1 MAIQPDQ
8 DLNTVAQDFGA
19 NDWLIE
25 EMYERYA
32 ADPSSVDATWVDF
45 FRRQG
50 SGGGNGSTPV
60 VSAPAAAPAVAAA
73 PVAPVAPPVAAAP
86 VPAAPVLEQTG
97 PTALPPAAPPAQR
110 AQVTAEPT
118 VVPAPRVDEQ
128 PTSAGTAQ
136 SADGAKT
143 SPVPAPDAPA
153 TSTPDLSQGTESY
166 LPAEAPS
173 FVKRPAPVT
182 AAPTKVTMRG
192 APMRTAKNMDI
203 SLEMPTATS
212 VRTVPMKLTIDHR
225 SMVNA
230 HLARTIG
237 GKVSF
242 THLIGYAMVR
252 ALMMVPAMNVA
263 YEVVDG
269 KPTLVEPETINLG
282 IAIDQTKPDGTR
294 QLVVPNIR
302 SCEQLT
308 FGQFWTAYEA
318 VVKKARAGTL
328 TVDDFAGTTATLTNP
343 GGIGTNH
350 SIPRLMS
357 GQGLILGVGSIEYA
371 PGYLGASPERLNEL
385 GVSKIMTLTST
396 YDHRVIQGAQSGE
409 FLRIMEQ
416 LLLGQHGFYDDIF
429 TSLRIPYAPLEWDT
443 DIYIGSAPE
452 QVDKEARV
460 LELIASYR
468 ALGHR
473 MADIDPL
480 TYRLRRHPDLELKSH
495 GLTLWDLDR
504 TFPCGSLG
512 GKERTA
518 MTLRDALEILR
529 DAYCRHV
536 GVEYMHIGD
545 AGQRKWLQERLE
557 QPPVQL
563 SHPEHLRI
571 LDKLNESEIF
581 ETFLQTKFIG
591 QKRFSLEGGE
601 STIVAVDEICEQAA
615 DNGLAEVIIGMPH
628 RGRLNVLANIVGK
641 SYGQI
646 FREFEGNMD
655 PHGTQGTGD
664 VKYHL
669 GAEGEF
675 VSASGK
681 RIVTSVAANPSHL
694 EAVNPVVEGI
704 ARAKQDRLHSEHA
717 FPVLPI
723 LLHGDAAFA
732 GQGVVYE
739 TLQMSQLRGY
749 RTGGTLHVVVNNQV
763 GFTTAPVE
771 SRSSTYCTDVAKV
784 VEAPIFHVN
793 GDDPDACV
801 RVARLAFEF
810 RQQFAK
816 DVVIDLVCYRRR
828 GHNEGD
834 DPSFTQPLMYDLIE
848 AKRSTRKIYTDAL
861 IGRGDIS
868 TADADEYA
876 EKFRVRLETVFK
888 EIRSMTAEANAE
900 EEYHKVPYYPA
911 KLGKGVGTSIAPET
925 MERIASAMTDFPDG
939 FTVHPKVLP
948 QLERRAEMIRTGPM
962 DWATAEAL
970 AVGSLLLE
978 GRPVRMAGQDT
989 RRGTFSQ
996 RFAAVVDRRTNESW
1010 VPLQHLAGDQ
1020 GTLDIYDSLLSEY
1033 AGMGFEYGYSVA
1045 APEALV
1051 CWEGQFGDFANGAQ
1065 TIIDEF
1071 IAAGQAKWTQKSGVV
1086 LLLPHGYE
1094 GQGPDHSSA
1103 RIERWLQLCSE
1114 GALAVC
1120 QPSTP
1125 ASYFHLLRTHA
1136 YVNWHRPVVI
1146 MTPKS
1151 MLRNKAAMSLPDE
1164 ITGGS
1169 WQPAM
1174 DDPTITDPSAVTRL
1188 VLCSGK
1194 VRWELVAGREKFG
1207 LEGQVAIIPLERLYP
1222 LPTKELAAILDRY
1235 RHVTDVRYAQDE
1247 PSNQGAWWY
1256 MERNLPAAIKA
1267 VLPDYDLVMTPFTRD
1282 ESSAPSVGSH
1292 HLHEEQEAALVKAAL
1307 GGES

>member
-1 MAIQPDQ
+1 VAIQPDQ
-8 DLNTVAQDFGA
+8 DVSAAAQDFGA

-25 EMYERYA
+25 EMYERYE
-32 ADPSSVDATWVDF
+32 ADPSSVDPTWADF
-45 FRRQG
+45 FRSHAG
-50 SGGGNGSTPV
+50 ALPLTPPADTASPSTPV
-60 VSAPAAAPAVAAA
+60 RASAAAEQTPAAPLAGEQTPAAAEQAPPAPAPAEKTQTPTAVPEQAPPAPAAASVNTSQPA
-73 PVAPVAPPVAAAP
+73 PAAP
-86 VPAAPVLEQTG
+86 VPQ
-97 PTALPPAAPPAQR
+97 AAPP
-110 AQVTAEPT
+110 
-118 VVPAPRVDEQ
+118 
-128 PTSAGTAQ
+128 TSAQA
-136 SADGAKT
+136 A
-143 SPVPAPDAPA
+143 AP
-153 TSTPDLSQGTESY
+153 TPDLTATMSY
-166 LPAEAPS
+166 LPAQPPS
-173 FVKRPAPVT
+173 FAKRPAPVT
-182 AAPTKVTMRG
+182 DQPTREPLRG
-192 APMRTAKNMDI
+192 APLRTAKNMDL

-212 VRTVPMKLTIDHR
+212 VRTVPMKLVIDHR
-225 SMVNA
+225 TMINA

-242 THLIGYAMVR
+242 THIIGWAMVQ
-252 ALMMVPAMNVA
+252 AMKAVPAMNVA

-269 KPTLVEPETINLG
+269 KPMLVEPDTINLG
-282 IAIDQTKPDGTR
+282 IAIDMTKPDGTR
-294 QLVVPNIR
+294 QLLVPNIR

-308 FGQFWTAYEA
+308 FGQFWSAYEQ
-318 VVKKARAGTL
+318 VVSKARKGQL

-350 SIPRLMS
+350 SIPRLMA

-385 GVSKIMTLTST
+385 GISKVMTLTST

-409 FLRIMEQ
+409 FLRAMEN
-416 LLLGQHGFYDDIF
+416 LLLGRNGFYEEIF

-443 DIYIGSAPE
+443 DIFVGSAPE
-452 QVDKEARV
+452 LVDKEARV
-460 LELIASYR
+460 LELISSYR
-468 ALGHR
+468 ALGHLV
-473 MADIDPL
+473 ADIDPL
-480 TYRLRRHPDLELKSH
+480 TYRMRNHADLALKTH

-512 GKERTA
+512 GKPRTA
-518 MTLRDALEILR
+518 MTLRDALETLR
-529 DAYCRHV
+529 DAYCRHI
-536 GVEYMHIGD
+536 GVEYMHITD
-545 AGQRKWLQERLE
+545 RAQRAWLQEQLE
-557 QPPVQL
+557 QPPVAL
-563 SHPEHLRI
+563 SRDEHLRI
-571 LDKLNESEIF
+571 MDKLNESEIF

-601 STIVAVDEICEQAA
+601 STIVILDEICEQAA
-615 DNGLAEVIIGMPH
+615 DLGLGEVIIGMPH

-646 FREFEGNMD
+646 FREFEGSMD
-655 PHGTQGTGD
+655 PHNTQGTGD

-675 VSASGK
+675 VSATGS
-681 RIVTSVAANPSHL
+681 RIRTSVAANPSHL
-694 EAVNPVVEGI
+694 EAVDPVVEGI
-704 ARAKQDRLHSEHA
+704 ARAKQDRAASEHEY
-717 FPVLPI
+717 PVLPL

-749 RTGGTLHVVVNNQV
+749 RTGGTIHVVVNNQV

-771 SRSSTYCTDVAKV
+771 SRSSTYCTDLAKV
-784 VEAPIFHVN
+784 VEAPVFHVN

-810 RQQFAK
+810 RQRFAK
-816 DVVIDLVCYRRR
+816 DVVIDLVCYRKR

-861 IGRGDIS
+861 IGRGDI
-868 TADADEYA
+868 TTDDADEYA
-876 EKFRVRLETVFK
+876 EKFRIRLETVFK

-900 EEYHKVPYYPA
+900 EEYRKVPYYPA
-911 KLGKGVGTSIAPET
+911 KLGKGVGTSISAEV
-925 MERIASAMTDFPDG
+925 MERIATAMTEFPEG

-948 QLERRAEMIRTGPM
+948 QLERRADMIRKGPM

-970 AVGSLLLE
+970 AVGSLLME
-978 GRPVRMAGQDT
+978 GRPVRMSGQDT

-1010 VPLQHLAGDQ
+1010 VPLKHLAPEQ
-1020 GTLDIYDSLLSEY
+1020 GTFDIYDSLLSEY
-1033 AGMGFEYGYSVA
+1033 AVMGFEYGYSVA

-1071 IAAGQAKWTQKSGVV
+1071 IASGQAKWTQKSGVV

-1146 MTPKS
+1146 ITPKS
-1151 MLRNKAAMSLPDE
+1151 MLRNKLAMSMPSE
-1164 ITGGS
+1164 ITGGR

-1194 VRWELVAGREKFG
+1194 IRWSLVAAREKLG
-1207 LEGQVAIIPLERLYP
+1207 LQGQVAIIPLERLYP
-1222 LPTKELAAILDRY
+1222 LPVKELAAVLDRY
-1235 RHVTDVRYAQDE
+1235 GHVSDIRYAQDE

-1256 MERNLPAAIKA
+1256 MERNLPAAIKT
-1267 VLPDYDLVMTPFTRD
+1267 VLPGYDLVMTPVTR
-1282 ESSAPSVGSH
+1282 EEASAPSVGSH
-1292 HLHEEQEAALVKAAL
+1292 HLHEEQEAALLKAAL
-1307 GGES
+1307 GGGEA

>member
-8 DLNTVAQDFGA
+8 HVSATAQDFGA

-25 EMYERYA
+25 EMYERYE
-32 ADPSSVDATWVDF
+32 ADPSSVDATWADF
-45 FRRQG
+45 FRAQAG
-50 SGGGNGSTPV
+50 TAPVTPSGSTASPVTPVPAPAPAPV
-60 VSAPAAAPAVAAA
+60 VAPRLEQAPPAAAPSAHTPAPTEVA
-73 PVAPVAPPVAAAP
+73 
-86 VPAAPVLEQTG
+86 EQR
-97 PTALPPAAPPAQR
+97 PPAQAPAR
-110 AQVTAEPT
+110 TTEPRP
-118 VVPAPRVDEQ
+118 PAP
-128 PTSAGTAQ
+128 PTQRAEGTP
-136 SADGAKT
+136 SR
-143 SPVPAPDAPA
+143 PVPTTSSPDV
-153 TSTPDLSQGTESY
+153 TTGSQAY
-166 LPAEAPS
+166 LPAQPPS
-173 FVKRPAPVT
+173 FSKRPAPIKDQ
-182 AAPTKVTMRG
+182 PTRETLRG
-192 APMRTAKNMDI
+192 APLRTAKNMDI
-203 SLEMPTATS
+203 SLQMPTATS
-212 VRTVPMKLTIDHR
+212 VRTIPMKLVIDHR
-225 SMVNA
+225 IMINE
-230 HLARTIG
+230 HLSRTIG

-242 THLIGYAMVR
+242 THLIGWAMVQ
-252 ALMMVPAMNVA
+252 ALKAVPAMNVA
-263 YEVVDG
+263 YEVVDSH
-269 KPTLVEPETINLG
+269 PMLVEPDTINLG
-282 IAIDQTKPDGTR
+282 IAIDMTKPDGTR
-294 QLVVPNIR
+294 QLLVPNIR

-308 FGQFWTAYEA
+308 FGQFWSAYEE
-318 VVKKARAGTL
+318 VVSKARKGAL

-371 PGYLGASPERLNEL
+371 PGYLGASPERLNEM

-396 YDHRVIQGAQSGE
+396 YDHRVIQGALSGE
-409 FLRIMEQ
+409 FLRTMEN
-416 LLLGQHGFYDDIF
+416 LLLGRNGFYEEIF

-443 DIYIGSAPE
+443 DIYVGSAPE
-452 QVDKEARV
+452 LVDKEARV

-468 ALGHR
+468 QLGHL
-473 MADIDPL
+473 MADVDPL
-480 TYRLRRHPDLELKSH
+480 TYRMRSHPDLALKTH

-512 GKERTA
+512 GKTRTS
-518 MTLRDALEILR
+518 MTLRDALETLR

-536 GVEYMHIGD
+536 GVEYMHITD
-545 AGQRKWLQERLE
+545 PEQRSWLQGKLE
-557 QPPVQL
+557 QPPVAL
-563 SHPEHLRI
+563 SRDEHLRI
-571 LDKLNESEIF
+571 MDKLNESEIF

-601 STIVAVDEICEQAA
+601 STIVALDEICEQAA
-615 DNGLAEVIIGMPH
+615 DTGLSEVIIGMPH

-655 PHGTQGTGD
+655 PYGTQGTGD

-675 VSASGK
+675 LSATGS
-681 RIVTSVAANPSHL
+681 RIQTSVAANPSHL
-694 EAVNPVVEGI
+694 EAVDPVVEGI
-704 ARAKQDRLHSEHA
+704 ARAKQKRVTSEHP

-739 TLQMSQLRGY
+739 TLQMSQLPGY
-749 RTGGTLHVVVNNQV
+749 KTGGTIHLVVNNQV
-763 GFTTAPVE
+763 GFTTAPFE

-784 VEAPIFHVN
+784 VEAPVFHVN

-810 RQQFAK
+810 RQRFAK
-816 DVVIDLVCYRRR
+816 DVVIDLVCYRKR

-861 IGRGDIS
+861 IGRGDI
-868 TADADEYA
+868 TTDDADEYA
-876 EKFRVRLETVFK
+876 EKFRIRLETVFK
-888 EIRSMTAEANAE
+888 EIRSMTAEASAE
-900 EEYHKVPYYPA
+900 EEYRKVPYYPS
-911 KLGKGVGTSIAPET
+911 KLGKVVGTSISPEV
-925 MERIASAMTDFPDG
+925 MERIAAAMTASPDG

-948 QLERRAEMIRTGPM
+948 QLERRAEMIRTGPL

-970 AVGSLLLE
+970 AVGSLLIE
-978 GRPVRMAGQDT
+978 GRPVRMTGQDT

-996 RFAAVVDRRTNESW
+996 RFAAVVDRRTNDSW
-1010 VPLQHLAGDQ
+1010 VPLQHLAESQ
-1020 GTLDIYDSLLSEY
+1020 GTFDIYDSLLSEY
-1033 AGMGFEYGYSVA
+1033 AAMGFEYGYSVA

-1071 IAAGQAKWTQKSGVV
+1071 IASGQAKWTQKSGVV

-1136 YVNWHRPVVI
+1136 YVNWHRPLAI
-1146 MTPKS
+1146 ITPKS
-1151 MLRNKAAMSLPDE
+1151 MLRNKLAMSMPAD

-1174 DDPTITDPSAVTRL
+1174 DDPTITDPKSVTRL

-1194 VRWELVAGREKFG
+1194 IRWELVAAREKYG
-1207 LEGQVAIIPLERLYP
+1207 LQGQVAIIPLERLYP
-1222 LPTKELAAILDRY
+1222 LPTKELATILERY
-1235 RHVTDVRYAQDE
+1235 RHVTDVRFAQDE
-1247 PSNQGAWWY
+1247 PSNQGTWWY
-1256 MERNLPAAIKA
+1256 MERNLPAAVKA
-1267 VLPDYDLVMTPFTRD
+1267 VLPDYDLVMTPFTRA

-1307 GGES
+1307 GGQDS

>member
-8 DLNTVAQDFGA
+8 DVSAAAQDFGA

-25 EMYERYA
+25 EMYEQYE
-32 ADPSSVDATWVDF
+32 ADPSSVDATWADF
-45 FRRQG
+45 FR
-50 SGGGNGSTPV
+50 SHKPSMPVTPSEPIEPTEPISSSAITPV
-60 VSAPAAAPAVAAA
+60 PQPAPLPRLEQEPPAQALAGAQAPAPAAAPEQRAPEPAKPSSGTSEVPEPVPSA
-73 PVAPVAPPVAAAP
+73 PVRQATSATPSPKAPV
-86 VPAAPVLEQTG
+86 
-97 PTALPPAAPPAQR
+97 TA
-110 AQVTAEPT
+110 
-118 VVPAPRVDEQ
+118 
-128 PTSAGTAQ
+128 
-136 SADGAKT
+136 
-143 SPVPAPDAPA
+143 
-153 TSTPDLSQGTESY
+153 TPDLSAVNQAY
-166 LPAEAPS
+166 LPAQPPS
-173 FVKRPAPVT
+173 FSKRPAPIT
-182 AAPTKVTMRG
+182 DHPTKATLRG
-192 APMRTAKNMDI
+192 APLRTAKNMDS

-212 VRTVPMKLTIDHR
+212 VRAVPMKLVIDHR
-225 SMVNA
+225 TMINA

-242 THLIGYAMVR
+242 THLIGYAMVQ
-252 ALMMVPAMNVA
+252 ALKMVPAMNVA

-269 KPTLVEPETINLG
+269 KPTLVEPDTINLG
-282 IAIDQTKPDGTR
+282 IAIDMTKPDGTR
-294 QLVVPNIR
+294 QLLVPNIR

-308 FGQFWTAYEA
+308 FGQFWSAYEE
-318 VVKKARAGTL
+318 VVAKARKGTL

-350 SIPRLMS
+350 SIPRLMQ

-371 PGYLGASPERLNEL
+371 PGYLGASSERLNEL
-385 GVSKIMTLTST
+385 GVSKVMTLTST

-409 FLRIMEQ
+409 FLRSMEQ
-416 LLLGQHGFYDDIF
+416 LLLGKNGFYEDIF
-429 TSLRIPYAPLEWDT
+429 TSLRIPFAPLEWDT
-443 DIYIGSAPE
+443 DIYVGSAPE
-452 QVDKEARV
+452 LVDKGARV

-468 ALGHR
+468 ALGHL

-480 TYRLRRHPDLELKSH
+480 TYRMRRHADLDLKSH

-512 GKERTA
+512 GKARTA

-536 GVEYMHIGD
+536 GVEYMHITD
-545 AGQRKWLQERLE
+545 LEQRTWLQGTLERPQVALNRD
-557 QPPVQL
+557 
-563 SHPEHLRI
+563 EHLRI
-571 LDKLNESEIF
+571 MDKLNESEIF

-601 STIVAVDEICEQAA
+601 STIVAVDEICERAA
-615 DNGLAEVIIGMPH
+615 DTGLSEVIIGMPH

-655 PHGTQGTGD
+655 PHNTQGTGD

-675 VSASGK
+675 VSANGS
-681 RIVTSVAANPSHL
+681 RIRASVAANPSHL
-694 EAVNPVVEGI
+694 EAVDPVVEGI
-704 ARAKQDRLHSEHA
+704 ARAKQDRLSSDHE

-723 LLHGDAAFA
+723 LLHGDAAFSA
-732 GQGVVYE
+732 QGVVYE

-749 RTGGTLHVVVNNQV
+749 KTGGTIHVVANNQV

-784 VEAPIFHVN
+784 VEAPVFHVN

-810 RQQFAK
+810 RQRFHK

-868 TADADEYA
+868 TDDADEYA

-888 EIRSMTAEANAE
+888 EIRSMTAEASAD
-900 EEYHKVPYYPA
+900 EEYRKVPYYPS
-911 KLGKGVGTSIAPET
+911 KLGKGVGTSISADV
-925 MERIASAMTDFPDG
+925 MERVAAAMTEFPEG

-948 QLERRAEMIRTGPM
+948 QLERRAAMIRTGPM

-970 AVGSLLLE
+970 ALGSLLLE
-978 GRPVRMAGQDT
+978 GRPIRMTGQDT

-996 RFAAVVDRRTNESW
+996 RFAAVVDRRTNEAW
-1010 VPLQHLAGDQ
+1010 VPLQHLAEGQ
-1020 GTLDIYDSLLSEY
+1020 GNFDIYDSLLSEY
-1033 AGMGFEYGYSVA
+1033 AAMGFEYGYSVA

-1114 GALAVC
+1114 GALALC

-1146 MTPKS
+1146 ITPKS
-1151 MLRNKAAMSLPDE
+1151 MLRNKLAMSMPTD
-1164 ITGGS
+1164 ITGSS

-1174 DDPTITDPSAVTRL
+1174 DDPTISDPAAVTRL

-1194 VRWELVAGREKFG
+1194 IRWELVAAREKYG
-1207 LEGQVAIIPLERLYP
+1207 LTGQVAIIPLERLYP

-1235 RHVTDVRYAQDE
+1235 RHVTDIRYAQDE

-1256 MERNLPAAIKA
+1256 MERNLPQAIKG
-1267 VLPDYDLVMTPFTRD
+1267 VLPDYDLVMTPFTRA

-1292 HLHEEQEAALVKAAL
+1292 HLHEEQEAQLVKAAL
-1307 GGES
+1307 GGEDS